1 VIHDRLIELLD
12 ICVSFLFANILCG
25 AEQKIKTKDLSILY
39 ILLFLNL
46 YTSEMLMYYFI
57 SVIIIVIEYWFFELN
72 SKNIKKYICKFD
84 FGSSWN
90 QTLETCS
97 SLVQ

>member
-57 SVIIIVIEYWFFELN
+57 SVIIN